1 METSFRAL
9 RWRSSQDGTYSP
21 KMTRLS
27 GTKEYSA
34 LWETPLVCLRKM
46 RTHNRKLHVSKIGQ
60 TPFNTDDTFRRWSE
74 EPSNERA
81 RAERDA
87 NADNQGISK
96 LCVWEIKHTDRK
108 FEFLV
113 LFYYFMQS
121 LQSTIQY
128 ESRYLV
134 SGRVEKIKSEERCHS

>member
-1 METSFRAL
+1 M
-9 RWRSSQDGTYSP
+9 
-21 KMTRLS
+21 
-27 GTKEYSA
+27 
-34 LWETPLVCLRKM
+34 RK
-46 RTHNRKLHVSKIGQ
+46 HNRKLHVSKIGQ
-60 TPFNTDDTFRRWSE
+60 TPINTDDTFRRWSE